1 MIRESTQNRRS
12 FLDSFVGPPDPAESI
27 SSLSNLAL
35 GDSECAGRFAVDVA
49 ERYLNDSPF
58 VIDCNRSAVYD
69 SVGFVNVVFCVF
81 F

>member
-1 MIRESTQNRRS
+1 MIRESTQSRRS

-49 ERYLNDSPF
+49 ERF
-58 VIDCNRSAVYD
+58 ARRS
-69 SVGFVNVVFCVF
+69 
-81 F
+81 